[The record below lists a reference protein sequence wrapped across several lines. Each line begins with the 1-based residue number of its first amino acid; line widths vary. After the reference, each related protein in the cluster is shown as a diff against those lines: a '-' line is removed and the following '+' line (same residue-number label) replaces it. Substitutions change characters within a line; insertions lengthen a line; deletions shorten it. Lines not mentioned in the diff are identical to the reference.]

1 MALRAVAA
9 ARFANR
15 LSLIAY
21 AGPSGLVPDLIDT
34 WVAAGLLFAGV
45 VRLDPLTSTDT
56 HFVSLTSLGAREL
69 SIVTGQAVPGIS
81 AARLRRSGRKLAHD
95 VLVGEVVLAALTLG
109 RDAGI
114 DLVGVEADDTKLTSV
129 GVVPGPPPVRVP
141 LRADALV
148 MIRGERGPSALLVE
162 VDRGTISR
170 DRMQDKYAGYLAWHE
185 AHGPERDWNLRALRV
200 LTLVP
205 SASRLSALHDA
216 ALAANRG
223 RRSGLLLFALQR
235 DVAAFDPDRMLEP
248 IARSLGND
256 AHVPLFQSR
265 RPT

>member
-1 MALRAVAA
+1 M
-9 ARFANR
+9 
-15 LSLIAY
+15 SLLAY
-21 AGPSGLVPDLIDT
+21 AGPIGLTPDLIDV

-45 VRLDPLTSTDT
+45 VRLDPVTPTDT

-69 SIVTGQAVPGIS
+69 SLASGQTAQGIS
-81 AARLRRSGRKLAHD
+81 GARLRRTGRKLAHD
-95 VLVGEVVLAALTLG
+95 VLVGDVVLAALTLG
-109 RDAGI
+109 RDDHVELI
-114 DLVGVEADDTKLTSV
+114 GVEADDTKLTSV

-148 MIRGERGPSALLVE
+148 MIRTERGPSALRVE

-170 DRMQDKYAGYLAWHE
+170 DRMRDKYAGYLAWHE

-205 SASRLSALHDA
+205 NASRLNALHDA

-223 RRSGLLLFALQR
+223 RRSGFLLFALQR
-235 DVAAFDPDRMLEP
+235 DIAASHADRMLEP
-248 IARSLGND
+248 IARSLGSD
-256 AHVPLFQSR
+256 DHVPLFPSR
-265 RPT
+265 TAARSDVQHSTS